1 MNLLEFNLE
10 PLTDTLEELSLR
22 GNGFLSLPKQLQN
35 RKFPRLRKLDISH
48 NPLIGTFLSLSIAKE
63 LANCL
68 LEQKKN
74 RGGKRELLFRL
85 GFFPNPSTALSRKL
99 SLTVSLKTNFRASVC
114 LDCFLIP

>member
-48 NPLIGTFLSLSIAKE
+48 NPLIGKNTTTE
-63 LANCL
+63 R
-68 LEQKKN
+68 KKKQN
-74 RGGKRELLFRL
+74 WQTVVDSRDKKQMRKRELLFL
-85 GFFPNPSTALSRKL
+85 L
-99 SLTVSLKTNFRASVC
+99 
-114 LDCFLIP
+114 CFMLQSNEQAAKE